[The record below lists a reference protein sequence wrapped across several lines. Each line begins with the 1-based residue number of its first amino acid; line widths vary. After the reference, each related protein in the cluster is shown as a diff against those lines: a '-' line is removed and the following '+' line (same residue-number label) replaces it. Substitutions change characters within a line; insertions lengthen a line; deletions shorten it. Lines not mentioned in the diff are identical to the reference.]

1 MPSRKTQT
9 TRDRNLAKIFVAL
22 PLLVTAIVTALRAV
36 AGSTLGGVGL
46 LALLYCGARMA
57 VALRGWTPRVLRRP
71 RAQRLKREGRCIR
84 GAALVTGCT
93 QGLGRAFA
101 RGLVER
107 GVPVVL
113 VSRDQT
119 KLEALAGDLQS
130 EFPGAS
136 CRLIAHDFA
145 GPAGG
150 FYAKVAE
157 VIRRDVALVVNNVG
171 VVCGRRPPTP
181 RRRRAPR
188 TQGVDYPLT
197 HDELDE
203 SMLENMI
210 TVNCCA
216 TAKMCRVALPLL
228 AERGGVIVNVGSGSA
243 AQPTPYLSHYSAT
256 KAFVEQ
262 LSRSLDR
269 EWRPRNVR
277 VLCAAPYYVSSTG
290 LYKARA
296 SWHAPPA
303 QVIVDGVF
311 ATLGDARQGSSEVI
325 RACVAHE
332 VIGVLFTAIAEDP
345 VLSAIGAPV
354 ARLLGASGSMVEVM
368 AKARGRYLAS
378 SGPGGR

>member
-1 MPSRKTQT
+1 MPSSKTQT
-9 TRDRNLAKIFVAL
+9 TRDRNLLKIFVAL
-22 PLLVTAIVTALRAV
+22 PLLVTSILAALRAV

-46 LALLYCGARMA
+46 LALLYGGARMA
-57 VALRGWTPRVLRRP
+57 VALRGWTPRFLRRP
-71 RAQRLKREGRCIR
+71 RAQRLKREGRCIQ

-93 QGLGRAFA
+93 QGLGKAFA

-136 CRLIAHDFA
+136 CRIIAHDFA

-171 VVCGRRPPTP
+171 V
-181 RRRRAPR
+181 
-188 TQGVDYPLT
+188 GVDYPLT

-203 SMLENMI
+203 SMLERMI
-210 TVNCCA
+210 SINCLA

-277 VLCAAPYYVSSTG
+277 VLCAAPYYVSATG

-311 ATLGDARQGSSEVI
+311 ATLGDARQGSFEVI
-325 RACVAHE
+325 RACTAHE
-332 VIGVLFTAIAEDP
+332 VIGVLFTSIAEDP
-345 VLSAIGAPV
+345 ILSSIGAPV

-378 SGPGGR
+378 SSGGR

>member
-9 TRDRNLAKIFVAL
+9 TRDRNLLKIFVAL

-57 VALRGWTPRVLRRP
+57 VALRGWTPRFLRRP
-71 RAQRLKREGRCIR
+71 RATRLKREGRCIR

-119 KLEALAGDLQS
+119 KLEALAADLQR
-130 EFPGAS
+130 EFPDAS
-136 CRLIAHDFA
+136 CRILAHDFA

-150 FYAKVAE
+150 FYAKVAD

-171 VVCGRRPPTP
+171 V
-181 RRRRAPR
+181 
-188 TQGVDYPLT
+188 GVDYPLT

-210 TVNCCA
+210 TVNCAA

-277 VLCAAPYYVSSTG
+277 VLCAAPYYVSATG
-290 LYKARA
+290 LYKARP

-311 ATLGDARQGSSEVI
+311 ATLGDARQGSFEVI

-332 VIGVLFTAIAEDP
+332 VIGVLFTSVAEDP
-345 VLSAIGAPV
+345 VLSSIGAPV

-378 SGPGGR
+378 SGGR

>member
-1 MPSRKTQT
+1 MQTSSAALDAAAAIKMPSSKTQT
-9 TRDRNLAKIFVAL
+9 TRDRNLLKIFVAL

-57 VALRGWTPRVLRRP
+57 VALRGWTPRFLRRP
-71 RAQRLKREGRCIR
+71 RATRLKREGRCIR

-93 QGLGRAFA
+93 QGLGKAFA

-136 CRLIAHDFA
+136 CRIIAHDFA

-150 FYAKVAE
+150 FYAKVAD

-171 VVCGRRPPTP
+171 V
-181 RRRRAPR
+181 
-188 TQGVDYPLT
+188 GVDYPLT

-203 SMLENMI
+203 SMLERMVSI
-210 TVNCCA
+210 NCLA
-216 TAKMCRVALPLL
+216 TAEMCRVALPLL

-277 VLCAAPYYVSSTG
+277 VLCAAPYYVSATG

-303 QVIVDGVF
+303 QVIADGVF
-311 ATLGDARQGSSEVI
+311 ATLGDARQGSFEVI
-325 RACVAHE
+325 RACTAHE
-332 VIGVLFTAIAEDP
+332 VIGVLFTSIAEDP
-345 VLSAIGAPV
+345 ILSSIGAPV

-378 SGPGGR
+378 RQGG

>member
-1 MPSRKTQT
+1 MLFEGTWPSWST
-9 TRDRNLAKIFVAL
+9 TSAWFVA
-22 PLLVTAIVTALRAV
+22 
-36 AGSTLGGVGL
+36 
-46 LALLYCGARMA
+46 
-57 VALRGWTPRVLRRP
+57 RV
-71 RAQRLKREGRCIR
+71 
-84 GAALVTGCT
+84 
-93 QGLGRAFA
+93 
-101 RGLVER
+101 RGLR
-107 GVPVVL
+107 ILTAFLDDDTGRSCGDG
-113 VSRDQT
+113 SR
-119 KLEALAGDLQS
+119 LA
-130 EFPGAS
+130 
-136 CRLIAHDFA
+136 R
-145 GPAGG
+145 
-150 FYAKVAE
+150 
-157 VIRRDVALVVNNVG
+157 
-171 VVCGRRPPTP
+171 

-203 SMLENMI
+203 SMLERMI
-210 TVNCCA
+210 SINCLA

-311 ATLGDARQGSSEVI
+311 ATLSDARQGSFEVI
-325 RACVAHE
+325 RACTAHE
-332 VIGVLFTAIAEDP
+332 VIGVLFTSIAEDP
-345 VLSAIGAPV
+345 VLSSIGAPV
-354 ARLLGASGSMVEVM
+354 TRLLGASGSMVEVM

-378 SGPGGR
+378 SGGR

>member
-1 MPSRKTQT
+1 MWPASVTFASLQHSST
-9 TRDRNLAKIFVAL
+9 TIWVDRAE
-22 PLLVTAIVTALRAV
+22 T
-36 AGSTLGGVGL
+36 
-46 LALLYCGARMA
+46 
-57 VALRGWTPRVLRRP
+57 
-71 RAQRLKREGRCIR
+71 
-84 GAALVTGCT
+84 
-93 QGLGRAFA
+93 GRA
-101 RGLVER
+101 
-107 GVPVVL
+107 
-113 VSRDQT
+113 SRD
-119 KLEALAGDLQS
+119 AVDA
-130 EFPGAS
+130 
-136 CRLIAHDFA
+136 
-145 GPAGG
+145 
-150 FYAKVAE
+150 
-157 VIRRDVALVVNNVG
+157 
-171 VVCGRRPPTP
+171 PP
-181 RRRRAPR
+181 
-188 TQGVDYPLT
+188 TQGVDCPLT

-203 SMLENMI
+203 SMLERMVSI
-210 TVNCCA
+210 NCLA

-311 ATLGDARQGSSEVI
+311 ATLGDARQGSFEVI
-325 RACVAHE
+325 RACTAHE
-332 VIGVLFTAIAEDP
+332 VIGVLFTSIAEDP
-345 VLSAIGAPV
+345 VLSSIGAPV

-378 SGPGGR
+378 RQGG

>member
-1 MPSRKTQT
+1 MPSSKTQT
-9 TRDRNLAKIFVAL
+9 TRDRNLLKIFVAL
-22 PLLVTAIVTALRAV
+22 PLLVTMILAALRWI

-46 LALLYCGARMA
+46 LALLYGGARVA
-57 VALRGWTPRVLRRP
+57 VALRGWTPRFLRRP
-71 RAQRLKREGRCIR
+71 RATRLKREGRCIR

-119 KLEALAGDLQS
+119 KLEALAADLQS
-130 EFPGAS
+130 EFPDAS
-136 CRLIAHDFA
+136 CRILAHDFA

-150 FYAKVAE
+150 FYAKVAD

-171 VVCGRRPPTP
+171 V
-181 RRRRAPR
+181 
-188 TQGVDYPLT
+188 GVDYPLT

-210 TVNCCA
+210 TVNCAA

-303 QVIVDGVF
+303 QLIVDGVF
-311 ATLGDARQGSSEVI
+311 ATLGDARQGSFEVI
-325 RACVAHE
+325 RACTAHE
-332 VIGVLFTAIAEDP
+332 VIGVLFTSVAEDP
-345 VLSAIGAPV
+345 VLASIGAPV

-378 SGPGGR
+378 SGGR

>member
-1 MPSRKTQT
+1 M
-9 TRDRNLAKIFVAL
+9 
-22 PLLVTAIVTALRAV
+22 
-36 AGSTLGGVGL
+36 
-46 LALLYCGARMA
+46 
-57 VALRGWTPRVLRRP
+57 
-71 RAQRLKREGRCIR
+71 
-84 GAALVTGCT
+84 TGCT

-119 KLEALAGDLQS
+119 KLEALAADLQS
-130 EFPGAS
+130 EFPDAS
-136 CRLIAHDFA
+136 CRILAHDFA

-150 FYAKVAE
+150 FYAKVAD

-171 VVCGRRPPTP
+171 ARRVRPFVRATP
-181 RRRRAPR
+181 STPAP

-210 TVNCCA
+210 TVNCAA

-228 AERGGVIVNVGSGSA
+228 AERGGIIVNVGSGSA

-277 VLCAAPYYVSSTG
+277 VLCAAPYACPQQDCT
-290 LYKARA
+290 R
-296 SWHAPPA
+296 
-303 QVIVDGVF
+303 
-311 ATLGDARQGSSEVI
+311 LGRRGT
-325 RACVAHE
+325 R
-332 VIGVLFTAIAEDP
+332 P
-345 VLSAIGAPV
+345 
-354 ARLLGASGSMVEVM
+354 RL
-368 AKARGRYLAS
+368 R
-378 SGPGGR
+378 P

>member
-1 MPSRKTQT
+1 MWPVSLVYPTSTPS
-9 TRDRNLAKIFVAL
+9 TR
-22 PLLVTAIVTALRAV
+22 P
-36 AGSTLGGVGL
+36 
-46 LALLYCGARMA
+46 
-57 VALRGWTPRVLRRP
+57 
-71 RAQRLKREGRCIR
+71 
-84 GAALVTGCT
+84 
-93 QGLGRAFA
+93 
-101 RGLVER
+101 
-107 GVPVVL
+107 
-113 VSRDQT
+113 
-119 KLEALAGDLQS
+119 
-130 EFPGAS
+130 
-136 CRLIAHDFA
+136 
-145 GPAGG
+145 
-150 FYAKVAE
+150 
-157 VIRRDVALVVNNVG
+157 
-171 VVCGRRPPTP
+171 
-181 RRRRAPR
+181 PR

-210 TVNCCA
+210 TVNCAA

-303 QVIVDGVF
+303 QAIVDGVF
-311 ATLGDARQGSSEVI
+311 ATLGDARQGSFEVI

-332 VIGVLFTAIAEDP
+332 VIGVLFTSVAEDP
-345 VLSAIGAPV
+345 VLSSIGAPV

-378 SGPGGR
+378 SSSGGR